1 MRESAVEKAIVSYAK
16 ANGMLTLKLN
26 GSGDRGKPDRWFG
39 YERRS
44 LFVEIKRPGEEPTT
58 LQYWWLAKLR
68 KGGFAADTCDNV
80 EDGIRIISRFIKNEP
95 LP

>member
-39 YERRS
+39 YGGRS
-44 LFVEIKRPGEEPTT
+44 LFVEIKRPGERPEA
-58 LQYWWLAKLR
+58 LQFWWFRQLR
-68 KGGFAADTCDNV
+68 AGGFAADWCDNV
-80 EDGIRIISRFIKNEP
+80 ADGIGILQKFIENKP
-95 LP
+95 